1 MDKVKFT
8 RIELTPVEFGREF
21 DFSFDLLLFVSES
34 QFSQH
39 YTELVFTCFLRV
51 VLILHIWMNI
61 SIEKLFV
68 IFVSEHESDALIGSF
83 TAISKVIV
91 SLNDIL

>member
-1 MDKVKFT
+1 MDEVKFT

-34 QFSQH
+34 QFSKH
-39 YTELVFTCFLRV
+39 HTEFVFACIFRV

-68 IFVSEHESDALIGSF
+68 IFVSEHESDALIGCF
-83 TAISKVIV
+83 TAIPKVIV
-91 SLNDIL
+91 GLNDSL